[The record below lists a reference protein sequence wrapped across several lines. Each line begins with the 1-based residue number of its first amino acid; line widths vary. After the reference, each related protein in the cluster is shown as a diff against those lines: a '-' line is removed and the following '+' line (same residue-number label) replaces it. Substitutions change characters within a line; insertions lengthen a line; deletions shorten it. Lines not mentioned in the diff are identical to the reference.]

1 VSLVAILDAD
11 KEGFLRSATSL
22 IQTAGRA
29 ARHINA
35 EVILYADVMTD
46 SIKKFIA
53 TTDYRRGKQL
63 AYNQEHNIT
72 PKSVK
77 RELQLSLAELTKA
90 REVEASVVRE
100 APGGYR
106 TAELLREL
114 EAAENLQFE
123 KAAILR
129 DQIAELKQEGRSE
142 REGAPPI
149 KRQVKY
155 DRKLK
160 VNVVKKARPART
172 R

>member
-1 VSLVAILDAD
+1 MRRVVGGISQ
-11 KEGFLRSATSL
+11 EPC
-22 IQTAGRA
+22 QTAGRA

-114 EAAENLQFE
+114 EEEMLEAAENLQFE

-129 DQIAELKQEGRSE
+129 DQIAELKQEGKPE
-142 REGAPPI
+142 REGPPPA

-160 VNVVKKARPART
+160 VNVVKRSRT
-172 R
+172 AKTR